1 MTTIAF
7 DLDDTLYDRTQPLR
21 QALLEIDEAKSLP
34 FHKFLKVFQ
43 QNSDIAFEKVK
54 DHIWTLE
61 ESHIFRIRNTL
72 HQLGIDISLSK
83 AQNFQDQY
91 KKNQQQIE
99 PFPCILEILDF
110 LQTKNIQTIIITNG
124 PSTSQ
129 RNKINNLRLNKYF
142 SPEQIIV
149 SEEENIA
156 KPDIGIFRLAE
167 SRFKLDRTKTWFI
180 GDSYVNDIVGAAN
193 AGWNTIWFNRNYKIK
208 NEKTNLLK
216 TKTVFSSLELKDYLF
231 DMFKNQ

>member
-34 FHKFLKVFQ
+34 FHKFLNVFQ

-91 KKNQQQIE
+91 KKNQEQIE
-99 PFPCILEILDF
+99 PFPFIVEILDF
-110 LQTKNIQTIIITNG
+110 LQTKEIQMIIITNG
-124 PSTSQ
+124 PSISQ
-129 RNKINNLRLNKYF
+129 RNKVKNLGLSNYF
-142 SPEQIIV
+142 TSKQIIV
-149 SEEENIA
+149 SEEEGIA
-156 KPDIGIFRLAE
+156 KPDIRIFRLAE

-193 AGWNTIWFNRNYKIK
+193 AGWNTIWFNRNDEIK
-208 NEKTNLLK
+208 NGKTNLLN
-216 TKTVFSSLELKDYLF
+216 TKTVFSSLELKETLF
-231 DMFKNQ
+231 DIFK